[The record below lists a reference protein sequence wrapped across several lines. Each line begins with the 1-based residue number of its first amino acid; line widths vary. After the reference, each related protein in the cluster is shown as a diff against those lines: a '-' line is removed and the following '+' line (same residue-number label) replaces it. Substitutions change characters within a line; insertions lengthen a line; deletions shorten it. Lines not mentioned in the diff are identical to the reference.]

1 MTDSD
6 LIAEF
11 LALRRYAV
19 VGVSVD
25 HNKYGYKIWRS
36 LQEKGYT
43 VYPVNPGYDEIEGE
57 RCYRSLAEVA
67 GKVDVVD
74 LVVPPKVTEEVVK
87 QCAELGLTRVWM
99 QPGAE
104 SEEAIRSCRENGIE
118 VLHDVCVMA
127 ESLPRREP

>member
-1 MTDSD
+1 MTDGD

-11 LALRRYAV
+11 LALPRYAV
-19 VGVSVD
+19 VGVSAD
-25 HNKYGYKIWRS
+25 HQKYGYKIWRS

-43 VYPVNPGYDEIEGE
+43 VFPVNPKYDEIEGE

-67 GKVDVVD
+67 DRVDVVD

-87 QCAELGLTRVWM
+87 QCVALGLTRVWL

-104 SEEAIRSCRENGIE
+104 SEEAIRCCRENGIK
-118 VLHDVCVMA
+118 VLHDVCVMV
-127 ESLPRREP
+127 ESLPRRER

>member
-11 LALRRYAV
+11 LALPRYAV
-19 VGVSVD
+19 VGVSAD
-25 HNKYGYKIWRS
+25 HKKYGYKIWRS

-43 VYPVNPGYDEIEGE
+43 VFPVNPKYDEIEGE

-67 GKVDVVD
+67 DRVDVVD
-74 LVVPPKVTEEVVK
+74 VVVPPKVTEEIVR

-104 SEEAIRSCRENGIE
+104 SDEAIRCCRENGIK
-118 VLHDVCVMA
+118 VLHDVCVMV
-127 ESLPRREP
+127 ESLPRRER

>member
-1 MTDSD
+1 MTDQD
-6 LIAEF
+6 LVTEF

-19 VGVSVD
+19 VGVSAD
-25 HNKYGYKIWRS
+25 QDKYGYKIWRS

-43 VYPVNPGYDEIEGE
+43 VYPVNPRYDEIEGE

-67 GKVDVVD
+67 DRVDVVD
-74 LVVPPKVTEEVVK
+74 LVVPPKVTEEIVK

-104 SEEAIRSCRENGIE
+104 SEEAIRFCRERGIK

-127 ESLPRREP
+127 ESLPRLKP

>member
-19 VGVSVD
+19 VGVSAD
-25 HNKYGYKIWRS
+25 HSKYGYKIWRS
-36 LQEKGYT
+36 LRERGCS
-43 VYPVNPGYDEIEGE
+43 VFPVNPKYDEIEGE

-67 GKVDVVD
+67 DKVDVVD
-74 LVVPPKVTEEVVK
+74 LVVPPGVTEEIVR
-87 QCAELGLTRVWM
+87 QCAELGLKRVWM

-104 SEEAIRSCRENGIE
+104 SEEAIRFCHENDIQ
-118 VLHDVCVMA
+118 VLHGVCVVA
-127 ESLPRREP
+127 ESLRKKED